1 MTVIETIGADLG
13 GTNLAVGVMGDGE
26 RPLWEDQVSSGGY
39 SQEQV
44 IDLLVRE
51 VERARENRPSVA
63 GVGLGIPA
71 RIDFEEG
78 HAVDTVNLDF
88 EELPVRDLV
97 GERTGL
103 PAFVDNDGNVAMM
116 AEALFGAAKG
126 ARHALM
132 LTLGTGVGGGIWID
146 GKTYRGASGAAAEL
160 GHTVVEIDGPRCQG
174 NCPGR
179 GCIEAFASGTGIGRL
194 GGQAA
199 EQHPDSELGRIVAAG
214 GHITAREVNDAAT
227 AGDAAAV
234 GVVESVGHYLGTALV
249 SLSNIFEPEV
259 IVLGGGAMAFGEML
273 LEPVRRE
280 ISEHALRPMDRT
292 PVVAAQLGPSAGMIG
307 AAALARVE
315 LEGAR

>member
-1 MTVIETIGADLG
+1 MTGIETIGADLG
-13 GTNLAVGVMGDGE
+13 GTNLALCVLGSESGTV
-26 RPLWEDQVSSGGY
+26 WEDQVSSSGY

-51 VERARENRPSVA
+51 VERAREARPSVA

-78 HAVDTVNLDF
+78 HAIDTVNLDF
-88 EELPVRDLV
+88 EQLPVRDLI

-146 GKTYRGASGAAAEL
+146 GRTYRGASGAAAEL

-179 GCIEAFASGTGIGRL
+179 GCIEAFASGTGIAKL
-194 GGQAA
+194 GTRSATDN
-199 EQHPDSELGRIVAAG
+199 PDSALGRITATG
-214 GHITAREVNDAAT
+214 QKITAREVNEAAS
-227 AGDAAAV
+227 AGDSAAIA
-234 GVVESVGHYLGTALV
+234 VVEEVGHYLGTALV

-259 IVLGGGAMAFGEML
+259 IVLGGGAMAFGDLL
-273 LEPVRRE
+273 LEPVRQEVAAR
-280 ISEHALRPMDRT
+280 ALSPMDAT
-292 PVVAAQLGPSAGMIG
+292 PVVAARLGPAAGMIG

-315 LEGAR
+315 LEAAR

>member
-1 MTVIETIGADLG
+1 MTGIETIGADLG
-13 GTNLAVGVMGDGE
+13 GTNLAVCVLDGE
-26 RPLWEDQVSSGGY
+26 SGTVWEDQVSSSGY

-51 VERARENRPSVA
+51 VERAREVRPSVA

-71 RIDFEEG
+71 RIDFEKG
-78 HAVDTVNLDF
+78 HAIDTVNLDF
-88 EELPVRDLV
+88 EQFPVRDLI

-116 AEALFGAAKG
+116 AEALFGAARG

-146 GKTYRGASGAAAEL
+146 GRTYRGATGAAAEL

-179 GCIEAFASGTGIGRL
+179 GCIETFASGTGIAKL
-194 GGQAA
+194 GAQSAT
-199 EQHPDSELGRIVAAG
+199 ENPDSALGRIAAAG
-214 GHITAREVNDAAT
+214 REISAREVNEAAS
-227 AGDAAAV
+227 AGDPAAIA
-234 GVVESVGHYLGTALV
+234 VVEKVGHYLGTALV

-259 IVLGGGAMAFGEML
+259 IVLGGGAMAFGDLL
-273 LEPVRRE
+273 LEPVREE
-280 ISEHALRPMDRT
+280 IATRALSPMDAT
-292 PVVAAQLGPSAGMIG
+292 PVVAATLGPAAGMIG

-315 LEGAR
+315 LEAAR

>member
-1 MTVIETIGADLG
+1 MTGIETIGADLG
-13 GTNLAVGVMGDGE
+13 GTNLALCVLGSESGTV
-26 RPLWEDQVSSGGY
+26 WEDQVSSSGY

-51 VERARENRPSVA
+51 VERAREARPSVA

-78 HAVDTVNLDF
+78 HAIDI
-88 EELPVRDLV
+88 
-97 GERTGL
+97 
-103 PAFVDNDGNVAMM
+103 DNDGIVAMM

-146 GKTYRGASGAAAEL
+146 GRTYRGASGAAAEL

-179 GCIEAFASGTGIGRL
+179 GCIEAFASGTGIAKL
-194 GGQAA
+194 GTRSATDN
-199 EQHPDSELGRIVAAG
+199 PDSALGRITATG
-214 GHITAREVNDAAT
+214 QEITAREVNEAAS
-227 AGDAAAV
+227 AGDSAAIA
-234 GVVESVGHYLGTALV
+234 VVEEVGHYLGTALV

-259 IVLGGGAMAFGEML
+259 IVLGGGAMAFGDLL
-273 LEPVRRE
+273 LEPVRQEVAAR
-280 ISEHALRPMDRT
+280 ALSPMDAT
-292 PVVAAQLGPSAGMIG
+292 PVVAARLGPAAGMIG

-315 LEGAR
+315 LEAAR